1 MACAP
6 AQGADARGCHF
17 SELFVSGRLERTL
30 GGTALAVEAT
40 SDRKEAIVIRSFI
53 TGAIA
58 GGAAMWIWGPDI
70 KRRIDDRTRRF
81 REGAAGRLH
90 GAAQSLDAAAR
101 TVEQGLGEPTPRRFE
116 QLDSSV
122 N

>member
-1 MACAP
+1 
-6 AQGADARGCHF
+6 
-17 SELFVSGRLERTL
+17 L
-30 GGTALAVEAT
+30 EAT
-40 SDRKEAIVIRSFI
+40 SDRKEVIVIRSFI
-53 TGAIA
+53 AGAIA
-58 GGAAMWIWGPDI
+58 GGAAMWMWGPDI
-70 KRRIDDRTRRF
+70 KRRIDDRTRSL

-101 TVEQGLGEPTPRRFE
+101 NVEQGLSEPVPRRFE

>member
-1 MACAP
+1 MASAP
-6 AQGADARGCHF
+6 APGADGWCCHF
-17 SELFVSGRLERTL
+17 SELFVSGRLTEKF
-30 GGTALAVEAT
+30 GGTALALEAT
-40 SDRKEAIVIRSFI
+40 RDRQEASVIRSFI

-70 KRRIDDRTRRF
+70 KRRFDDRTRRL

-90 GAAQSLDAAAR
+90 GAAQSLDAAAK
-101 TVEQGLGEPTPRRFE
+101 TVEQGLSAPGPRRFE